1 MKPLSLNSTTDKRL
15 FKKEQPL
22 EAALFYLEIKNRK
35 FSSHFFK
42 KNLRETLKY
51 VRLTFATKIEG
62 GIYLPTNKKE
72 GIIFT
77 TMMCFLMVLG
87 MSIYNLWLHDSL
99 TLTELLIGLIPGF
112 IVAFI
117 LDVFVVGGLAK
128 KIAFSLPINPE
139 KKLILILTIST
150 LMILGMVTCM
160 SLFGILMENGLN
172 EQLFSQYLTAWKM
185 NVIVALPLQLLI
197 VGPISRKVLQ
207 QIQTA

>member
-1 MKPLSLNSTTDKRL
+1 M
-15 FKKEQPL
+15 
-22 EAALFYLEIKNRK
+22 
-35 FSSHFFK
+35 
-42 KNLRETLKY
+42 
-51 VRLTFATKIEG
+51 
-62 GIYLPTNKKE
+62 PTNKKE